1 MGTYY
6 RHTKTETLELPYS
19 FRCEQCSHDSGPQ
32 KATFT
37 GEAYK
42 NSNFK
47 ELTLSGEEK
56 LRQAAHKDLV
66 KKLKAAYRDATEK
79 QVISLTFKDECPHC
93 HEPQSWG
100 VTGMKKTMFNTPIAI
115 FIIGVAITLFCLVG
129 RYLADDGY
137 VTSDLEFLTY
147 PVIGGIAA
155 AGVLAALAS
164 LIWNVVKINGK
175 VKKTSAGMV
184 QNLPVIEWESVQ
196 KLLDE
201 D

>member
-19 FRCEQCSHDSGPQ
+19 FRCEQCSHDSGSL

-56 LRQAAHKDLV
+56 LRQAAHRDLV
-66 KKLKAAYRDATEK
+66 KKLKTAHRDATEK

-93 HEPQSWG
+93 HKPQSWG
-100 VTGMKKTMFNTPIAI
+100 VSGMKKNMFNAPIVI
-115 FIIGVAITLFCLVG
+115 FIVGVAITLFCLAG

-137 VTSDLEFLTY
+137 VTSDLDFLTY

-155 AGVLAALAS
+155 AAVLAALAS
-164 LIWNVVKINGK
+164 LIWNLIKINGK
-175 VKKTSAGMV
+175 IKKTSAGMT
-184 QNLPVIEWESVQ
+184 QNLPVIEWETVR

-201 D
+201 P